1 MGFVTMGTF
10 AANQQGIEG
19 AIIQMLSHGVVSAAL
34 FLIVGVVY
42 DRLHTREI
50 KAYGGVSDVMPKFAF
65 FFMIMMLAS
74 VGLPGTSGFVG
85 ELLVLIGIWKINIY
99 FAILTATGLILGAT
113 YMLWLY
119 RRVMF
124 GTIVN
129 VEVQSLKML
138 NAREIIIFVPLTFFI
153 IFLGLYAN
161 PLLKMMDQSVNN
173 IVQIAKT
180 SNNIDINTQI
190 VELKKF

>member
-1 MGFVTMGTF
+1 
-10 AANQQGIEG
+10 
-19 AIIQMLSHGVVSAAL
+19 
-34 FLIVGVVY
+34 
-42 DRLHTREI
+42 
-50 KAYGGVSDVMPKFAF
+50 
-65 FFMIMMLAS
+65 
-74 VGLPGTSGFVG
+74 
-85 ELLVLIGIWKINIY
+85 
-99 FAILTATGLILGAT
+99 
-113 YMLWLY
+113 
-119 RRVMF
+119 MF

-129 VEVQSLKML
+129 VEVQSLKKL
-138 NAREIIIFVPLTFFI
+138 NAREIIIFLPLTFFI